1 MVVTLTM
8 ASPHLQSFEWGQTNK
23 QARKARHRFATQLKI
38 PWGKQLGGT
47 QHNIERTTSL
57 NLPESQ
63 LCLES
68 KTEPKVTKA
77 QIYRTIE
84 RMVEVSKWVDI
95 WLTG

>member
-1 MVVTLTM
+1 M
-8 ASPHLQSFEWGQTNK
+8 
-23 QARKARHRFATQLKI
+23 
-38 PWGKQLGGT
+38 GGT

-77 QIYRTIE
+77 QNYRTIE